1 MVSSHSRL
9 EDYSM
14 TNNAY
19 IRQLDPIQG
28 LVDYVLD
35 VKPYHTKIIEVMI
48 EYVYNDNATGVVSDT
63 VNFSWGPTRFP
74 IAIASPALD
83 QFILDGDFTD
93 AMLYIMGSPSETLT
107 IIDTGGNQT
116 SHEIVGAPVFGA
128 GVTTVTVSPNLPA
141 GASYALLEGDII
153 RYFSFDVTE
162 FDEEN
167 QTITVSGP
175 ATADIFNGQRIRVM
189 PSANVYTVQGSPTF
203 NGLTTI
209 IPVAET
215 LSGETLGSPAATI
228 EPEQYYI
235 P

>member
-1 MVSSHSRL
+1 
-9 EDYSM
+9 M

-35 VKPYHTKIIEVMI
+35 VKPYHTKIVEVMI
-48 EYVYNDNATGVVSDT
+48 EYVYNDNVTGIVSDL
-63 VNFSWGPTRFP
+63 VNFSWGPTQFE

-83 QFILDGDFTD
+83 QFTLNGDFTD
-93 AMLYIMGSPSETLT
+93 AIFYIMGSPAELLT
-107 IIDTGGNQT
+107 IVDSNGDQT
-116 SHEIVGAPVFGA
+116 QHEIIGTPTYGA
-128 GVTTVTVSPNLPA
+128 GVTTITVSPNLPA
-141 GASYALLEGDII
+141 GATSALLEGDVV
-153 RYFSFDVTE
+153 RFFSFTVTE
-162 FDEEN
+162 FNEDQ

-189 PSANVYTVQGSPTF
+189 PSTNVYTVQGSPTF

-215 LSGETLGSPAATI
+215 LSGETVGSPAATI
-228 EPEQYYI
+228 QPERYYI

>member
-1 MVSSHSRL
+1 
-9 EDYSM
+9 M

-35 VKPYHTKIIEVMI
+35 VKPYHTKIVEVMI
-48 EYVYNDNATGVVSDT
+48 EYVYDDNVNGIVSD
-63 VNFSWGPTRFP
+63 VVDFSWGPTRFP
-74 IAIASPALD
+74 ITPTAADEFTLA
-83 QFILDGDFTD
+83 GDFTD
-93 AMLYIMGSPSETLT
+93 AIFYIIGSPAELLT
-107 IIDTGGNQT
+107 IVDTNGDQT
-116 SHEIVGAPVFGA
+116 EHEIVGTPTYGA

-141 GASYALLEGDII
+141 GAAYALLEGDVVQF
-153 RYFSFDVTE
+153 FSFTVTE
-162 FDEEN
+162 FNEEQ

-189 PSANVYTVQGSPTF
+189 PSTNVYTVQGSPTF

-215 LSGETLGSPAATI
+215 LSGETVGSPTATI
-228 EPEQYYI
+228 QPERYYI

>member
-1 MVSSHSRL
+1 
-9 EDYSM
+9 M

-35 VKPYHTKIIEVMI
+35 VKPYHTKIVEVMI
-48 EYVYNDNATGVVSDT
+48 EYVYNDDAVGIVGDVVE
-63 VNFSWGPTRFP
+63 FAWGPTRFP

-83 QFILDGDFTD
+83 EFTLDGDFTD
-93 AMLYIMGSPSETLT
+93 AIFYIMGSPAELLT
-107 IIDTGGNQT
+107 IIDADGNQT
-116 SHEIVGAPVFGA
+116 SHEIVGAPLFGA
-128 GVTTVTVSPNLPA
+128 GVTTVTVSPNLPSNA
-141 GASYALLEGDII
+141 QYVLLEGDVVQF
-153 RYFSFDVTE
+153 FSFTVTE

-228 EPEQYYI
+228 QPERYYI